1 MRQIA
6 TNCEFSIL
14 EDYKEAPLSRSLQ
27 HTHKS
32 SRKPEQSL
40 MNNEAEGIIWVTA
53 SFFSALDL
61 KKTLKILIL
70 FKEEGASKFGR
81 ICFFLSTSFFIIII
95 LNATMPSKNN
105 LK

>member
-14 EDYKEAPLSRSLQ
+14 EDYKEAPLSCSPQ

-53 SFFSALDL
+53 SVFSAWDL
-61 KKTLKILIL
+61 KKTLKLLIR
-70 FKEEGASKFGR
+70 FKGKSAV
-81 ICFFLSTSFFIIII
+81 
-95 LNATMPSKNN
+95 
-105 LK
+105 